1 MIASRSN
8 ADPLVAPDQAAT
20 GYRSSALGGPLG
32 RYARRPAQ
40 VLKRGRWAGVLVPA
54 WQPVAALL
62 SLVAAVMVALG
73 VVQKAYCFQ
82 NGWGGDAVFWRA
94 CYSDLPNIYV
104 SSGLSDSSFPYLTDA
119 LTQPMGT
126 GFFLWLLS
134 FFTPDGE
141 AGARVFVGVW
151 AVAAALLAM
160 ALVVVTALTVRR
172 DPWVAGVIAFSP
184 LLVTVVLV
192 GADLVGV
199 LLVSIGLLLWS
210 RERPWAAGAV
220 FALAIMSRTY
230 ALVVLLAVVLSAL
243 RAGRYR
249 EAARTAGTAVAGA
262 LFVLLALRTAGLQ
275 VGASYSAWLSGA
287 AEFGSAQYLLTLT
300 GQELPVWPSTIV
312 ALSGW
317 VFAILAGSLM
327 MLGLPRRPRIAETAV
342 VMLVIVLLLGK
353 AVPPQWSLWL
363 LPLVALAAVPKR
375 VYVPWMAAEVVYFI
389 AVWMHIP
396 ASGSPTRAL
405 PPGWYAFFLVLRL
418 AAMAYVAWSCYRQ
431 AAARPRA
438 PREADD
444 VLDSEP
450 DDAAGVAAGERDRLL
465 VTF

>member
-1 MIASRSN
+1 MTASRST
-8 ADPLVAPDQAAT
+8 AI
-20 GYRSSALGGPLG
+20 GGPLG

-40 VLKRGRWAGVLVPA
+40 MQATGRWSGVLVPA
-54 WQPVAALL
+54 WQPVAAVL
-62 SLVAAVMVALG
+62 SLAAAVMVALG
-73 VVQKAYCFQ
+73 VFQKAYCFQ

-94 CYSDLPNIYV
+94 CYSDLPNMYV
-104 SSGLSDSSFPYLTDA
+104 SSGLSDSSFPYFTDA
-119 LTQPMGT
+119 LTQPVGT
-126 GFFLWLLS
+126 GFVLWLLS

-160 ALVVVTALTVRR
+160 ALVVVTTLTARR

-184 LLVTVVLV
+184 LLITLALV

-199 LLVSIGLLLWS
+199 LLVSLGVLLWS

-230 ALVVLLAVVLSAL
+230 ALVVLLAVVLVAL

-249 EAARTAGTAVAGA
+249 DAARTAGTALAGA
-262 LFVLLALRTAGLQ
+262 LVVLLILRTAGLQ
-275 VGASYSAWLSGA
+275 VGASYTAWLSGI
-287 AEFGSAQYLLTLT
+287 AEFGSAQYLLSLAGHPLT
-300 GQELPVWPSTIV
+300 VWPSTIV

-327 MLGLPRRPRIAETAV
+327 TLGLPRRPRVAETAV

-363 LPLVALAAVPKR
+363 LPLVALAAVPKQ
-375 VYVPWMAAEVVYFI
+375 VYVPWLVAEVAYFV

-405 PPGWYAFFLVLRL
+405 PAGWYALFLVVRL

-438 PREADD
+438 PRDPDEA
-444 VLDSEP
+444 LASEP
-450 DDAAGVAAGERDRLL
+450 DDAAGAAAGERDRLL